1 MELQKTIWERQKN
14 ERSKAFYMFTLYR
27 DMGPLRS
34 FSKVVAK
41 HKEDEGNNISTHQLE
56 RYSVNHSW
64 VQRAQAYDDYKDE
77 LICKEQEEAIKKMV
91 RRHAEKSMELQNDV
105 LAIKDD
111 SEIKTLKPTQK
122 AWLLNTTVNS
132 YEKMAL
138 LERLSRGEPTEHIE
152 EKHTGIDDLALKLQA
167 GREKARKKKK
177 TGN

>member
-1 MELQKTIWERQKN
+1 
-14 ERSKAFYMFTLYR
+14 
-27 DMGPLRS
+27 
-34 FSKVVAK
+34 
-41 HKEDEGNNISTHQLE
+41 
-56 RYSVNHSW
+56 
-64 VQRAQAYDDYKDE
+64 
-77 LICKEQEEAIKKMV
+77 MV